1 MKELLYKEF
10 KLAVNPAFYI
20 LLLLPVLILIPSWIY
35 FIAMS
40 YLFFIVIPNVFL
52 MANSNND
59 TFFSILMPVKKSDL
73 VKSKL
78 MSVIILEIL
87 NIAIAVPFAIIN
99 FILYKNNF
107 FMDPNIAFFGFVL
120 IMYAIFNL
128 TFIPGYY
135 KTGYKIAF
143 PIIKAIIFAVLFA
156 FLIETMR
163 FVFPD
168 IRSLFDTHNGSIIW
182 QLLIL
187 MAGIIIFILSNIT
200 AFKLS
205 AKRFEK
211 LDL

>member
-59 TFFSILMPVKKSDL
+59 TFFSVLMPVKKSDL

-156 FLIETMR
+156 FLIETTR

-168 IRSLFDTHNGSIIW
+168 MRTLFDTRNGSIIW

-187 MAGIIIFILSNIT
+187 VAGIIIFVLSNIA
-200 AFKLS
+200 AFKIS

>member
-10 KLAVNPAFYI
+10 KLAITPAFYI
-20 LLLLPVLILIPSWIY
+20 VLLCAVLILIPSWIY

-40 YLFFIVIPNVFL
+40 YIFFIIIPNVFL
-52 MANSNND
+52 LANSNND

-73 VKSKL
+73 VKSRL
-78 MSVIILEIL
+78 ISVIMLEIL
-87 NIAIAVPFAIIN
+87 NIAIAIPFAIIN
-99 FILYKNNF
+99 FSLYKNNF

-128 TFIPGYY
+128 TFFPGYY

-143 PIIKAIIFAVLFA
+143 PIIRAIIFTVLFA
-156 FLIETMR
+156 FLIETTML
-163 FVFPD
+163 VFPD
-168 IRSLFDTHNGSIIW
+168 IKLLFGNRNGNIMW
-182 QLLIL
+182 QLSILIVGVIL
-187 MAGIIIFILSNIT
+187 FVLFNII